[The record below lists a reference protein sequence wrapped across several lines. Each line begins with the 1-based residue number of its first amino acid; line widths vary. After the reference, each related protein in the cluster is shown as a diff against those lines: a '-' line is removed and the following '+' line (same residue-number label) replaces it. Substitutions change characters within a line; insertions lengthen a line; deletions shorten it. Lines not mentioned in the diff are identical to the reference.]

1 MGKSRRYIWRLVFCQ
16 VRENMTNASTI
27 RVYHFCNQEF
37 GLQNLEKSRLK
48 VATVMDLNDPFE
60 MMCYSSSEEGMR
72 RAISYFKSRVAELYG
87 MLCFSKTFVSPV
99 QWGHYGDRHKGL
111 CLAFDVSAEDLH
123 TVEYRKGRMQFDP
136 EGFIKRSKDER
147 FNIMLRQL
155 RIKHSEWS
163 YEKEVRQI
171 FLLSKAEKNGEL
183 YFKPFS
189 EIGKLRQVILG
200 CNSSVSREQLKRS
213 LGDRYGEV
221 ECFKVRTAFKNYKI
235 VRNLDDS
242 LWK

>member
-1 MGKSRRYIWRLVFCQ
+1 
-16 VRENMTNASTI
+16 MTSTSMI
-27 RVYHFCNQEF
+27 RVYHFCNQEY
-37 GLQNLEKSRLK
+37 GLQNIEKSRLK

-60 MMCYSSSEEGMR
+60 MMCYSSSEESMR
-72 RAISYFKSRVAELYG
+72 NAIYYFKNRVADLYG

-99 QWGHYGDRHKGL
+99 RWGHYGDRHKGL
-111 CLAFDVSAEDLH
+111 CLAFDVDVENLH
-123 TVEYRKGRMQFDP
+123 AVEYRRGRMQFDS
-136 EGFIKRSKDER
+136 EGFVKKSKDDQL
-147 FNIMLRQL
+147 NIMLRQL
-155 RIKHSEWS
+155 RIKHSEWA

-189 EIGKLRQVILG
+189 EIGNLRQVILG

-213 LGDRYGEV
+213 LGVNCGEV
-221 ECFKVRTAFKNYKI
+221 ECFKVRTAFKSYKI